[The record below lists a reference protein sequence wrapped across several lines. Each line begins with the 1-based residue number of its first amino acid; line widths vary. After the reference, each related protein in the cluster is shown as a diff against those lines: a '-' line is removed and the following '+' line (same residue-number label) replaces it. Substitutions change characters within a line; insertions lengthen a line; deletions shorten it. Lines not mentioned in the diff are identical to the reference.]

1 MSHTTTAQIQSLA
14 TAVAA
19 NLGSVTRHQFEINY
33 TSAIGPAYVES
44 TGSPSTTPPVGT
56 VFRDLNSNNLYLYT
70 SAGWSAPMAVSVSPI
85 IGWTEGMNFPPAS
98 YLGTTGD
105 YIIDVSNLV
114 VYGPKTGVSPFW
126 SGTPLHSWSLLAL
139 SGPPGP
145 TDGVEGDWAWY
156 EFDASNLHV
165 YGPKMASGWA
175 ATYETVNHYSPISTV
190 QFQNTDDATG
200 GDIRISPGFGAYSTS
215 SYGNSFESG
224 GYTRMMSKLESATIV
239 LGSEV
244 LIIGA
249 EMVTSACTPGST
261 TPVCT
266 IYGDG
271 VSLGGTLNATLSRT
285 SFNTLFDGSSQ
296 TLQIG
301 LSLQSSYG
309 SDLSDV
315 TTWQST
321 VTVYTAKMVPLPS
334 QQISQ

>member
-1 MSHTTTAQIQSLA
+1 MSYTTTAQIQSMA
-14 TAVAA
+14 YA
-19 NLGSVTRHQFEINY
+19 LGSVTQHRFTINY
-33 TSAIGPAYVES
+33 TSAIGPAYVEG
-44 TGSPSTTPPVGT
+44 TGAPATTPPVGT
-56 VFRDLNSNNLYLYT
+56 VFRDLNTDNLYLYT

-114 VYGPKTGVSPFW
+114 IYGPKTGISPFW

-139 SGPPGP
+139 SGPPVL
-145 TDGVEGDWAWY
+145 TDGAEGDWAWY

-175 ATYETVNHYSPISTV
+175 TTYETINHYYTPISTV
-190 QFQNTDDATG
+190 QFQYTDDATG
-200 GDIRISPGFGAYSTS
+200 GDIRITPGFGAYSTS
-215 SYGNSFESG
+215 SYGNIFASG
-224 GYTRMMSKLESATIV
+224 GYTRLMSKLESTTIV
-239 LGSEV
+239 LGSNMLV
-244 LIIGA
+244 IGA
-249 EMVTSACTPGST
+249 EMVTSACTFGFT

-271 VSLGGTLNATLSRT
+271 VSLGGTLSATTSRD

-296 TLQIG
+296 TLQVG

-309 SDLSDV
+309 YDMSDV

-321 VTVYTAKMVPLPS
+321 VTVYAAKMVPLP
-334 QQISQ
+334 